1 MSDELNDVDAGTG
14 FADRRTDID
23 EGASRMAWGTPGRE
37 KPKFTD
43 KAADVLDTTGQYLRE
58 WDERDLL
65 SDVGELAKRHP
76 GKSLLAAA
84 AIGFFV
90 GRSITRE

>member
-1 MSDELNDVDAGTG
+1 MSDELNDIDAGTG
-14 FADRRTDID
+14 FADGHTELDDRSSGAWSRTRDD
-23 EGASRMAWGTPGRE
+23 
-37 KPKFTD
+37 KPKFTER
-43 KAADVLDTTGQYLRE
+43 AADVLDTTGQYLRE
-58 WDERDLL
+58 WEDRDLL

>member
-1 MSDELNDVDAGTG
+1 MSDELNDIDAGTG
-14 FADRRTDID
+14 FADGRTDLD
-23 EGASRMAWGTPGRE
+23 EGTNRMAWGQTRRE
-37 KPKFTD
+37 KTKFTE

-58 WDERDLL
+58 WDDRDLL

>member
-1 MSDELNDVDAGTG
+1 MSDELDDLDAGTG
-14 FADRRTDID
+14 FADGRTDLD
-23 EGASRMAWGTPGRE
+23 DASRISWGKTQD
-37 KPKFTD
+37 KPRFTER
-43 KAADVLDTTGQYLRE
+43 AADALDSTGQYLRE
-58 WDERDLL
+58 WEQRDLM

-90 GRSITRE
+90 GRAITRE

>member
-1 MSDELNDVDAGTG
+1 MSDELNDIDAGTG
-14 FADRRTDID
+14 FADGRADLDDR
-23 EGASRMAWGTPGRE
+23 ASRGWGSTKAD
-37 KPKFTD
+37 KPRLTER
-43 KAADVLDTTGQYLRE
+43 AADVLDTTGQYLRE
-58 WDERDLL
+58 WDDRDLL

>member
-1 MSDELNDVDAGTG
+1 MSDELNDVDARTG
-14 FADRRTDID
+14 FADGRSDLD
-23 EGASRMAWGTPGRE
+23 DDSRLAWDKTRD
-37 KPKFTD
+37 KPRFTER
-43 KAADVLDTTGQYLRE
+43 AADALDSTGQYLRE
-58 WDERDLL
+58 WESRDLM

>member
-1 MSDELNDVDAGTG
+1 MSDELNDIDAGTG
-14 FADRRTDID
+14 FADGRTDLD
-23 EGASRMAWGTPGRE
+23 DRASRVWTEAKE
-37 KPKFTD
+37 AKAKFTER
-43 KAADVLDTTGQYLRE
+43 AADVLDTTGQYLRE
-58 WDERDLL
+58 WDDRDLL

>member
-1 MSDELNDVDAGTG
+1 MSDELSDIDAGTG
-14 FADRRTDID
+14 FADGRTDLD
-23 EGASRMAWGTPGRE
+23 DATSPVFGRTRQD
-37 KPKFTD
+37 KPKFTER
-43 KAADVLDTTGQYLRE
+43 AADVLDTTGQYLRE
-58 WDERDLL
+58 WDDRDLL

>member
-1 MSDELNDVDAGTG
+1 MSDELNDVDAATG
-14 FADRRTDID
+14 FADGRTDLD
-23 EGASRMAWGTPGRE
+23 DAARVAWGKT
-37 KPKFTD
+37 KAKFTER
-43 KAADVLDTTGQYLRE
+43 AADALDTTGQYLRE
-58 WDERDLL
+58 WEDRDLL